1 MGFVLFVPYC
11 GSIGVTYAPAI
22 RHALFRHLSPWAEP
36 NWVPG
41 RGLTS
46 GDAGVKASR

>member
-1 MGFVLFVPYC
+1 MGFVRFVPYC
-11 GSIGVTYAPAI
+11 GSIRVTYAPAN
-22 RHALFRHLSPWAEP
+22 RHAYFVHLSPWAEP
-36 NWVPG
+36 NWVLG